1 MDPASLP
8 LIAVDRL
15 RPGMYIVLD
24 VGWRNHPF
32 LRSRFLLR
40 SEEQIDE
47 LRALGMAEV
56 RWSPADSTAQ
66 PLDPAPAE
74 AAPPVAEII
83 TTPAPPPLVTP
94 WKDVEPPTAEEWDSV
109 ALRRVED
116 EYTQVA
122 QRHQLLQKQ
131 LLSAP
136 AEARKTA
143 EQVADTLFSA
153 VAECDQPAARLLSQR
168 VGQQSASHEV
178 GVSALALLLARDAGM
193 PADTLQE
200 VSLAALLHGIGKLRL
215 PTALQEDDGQLT
227 DYERGSHRQYV
238 TYGVEMARAMGL
250 SELVVQG
257 IAQHRERMDGSGF
270 PAGLKGEQIAPI
282 GRILAIA
289 YRYMRLVA
297 PRNADAGLVPHQA
310 LQQMFANERAHFDAD
325 LLARFVRIL
334 GVYPPG
340 TVVELSDQ
348 RLALVVASR
357 PGAALAPRVQLLD
370 SVDENGDASEPP
382 IDTATEG
389 PLRVRRSVP
398 PSELGPARAKRLRQL
413 ARTGLYVESQT
424 APEWRSWDDGEADGE
439 QPAVY

>member
-8 LIAVDRL
+8 LIAIDRL
-15 RPGMYIVLD
+15 RPGIYIVLD
-24 VGWRNHPF
+24 LGWRNHPF

-47 LRALGMAEV
+47 LRALGLSEV

-66 PLDPAPAE
+66 PLD
-74 AAPPVAEII
+74 AAPPAEPAASAAIA
-83 TTPAPPPLVTP
+83 TPAPVPLVTP
-94 WKDVEPPTAEEWDSV
+94 WIDVEPPTAEEWDSV
-109 ALRRVED
+109 SLRRVED
-116 EYTQVA
+116 EYTEVA
-122 QRHQLLQKQ
+122 NRHQQLLKQ

-136 AEARKTA
+136 EEARKTA

-178 GVSALALLLARDAGM
+178 GVSALALLLAREAGVA
-193 PADTLQE
+193 ADTLQDIA
-200 VSLAALLHGIGKLRL
+200 LAALLHGIGKLRL
-215 PTALQEDDGQLT
+215 PALLQEDDGQLSE
-227 DYERGSHRQYV
+227 YERGSHRQYV
-238 TYGVEMARAMGL
+238 GYGVEMARAMGL
-250 SELVVQG
+250 SERVVQG
-257 IAQHRERMDGSGF
+257 IAQHRERIDGSGF
-270 PAGLKGEQIAPI
+270 PAGLKGEQIGTA
-282 GRILAIA
+282 GRIVAIA

-297 PRNADAGLVPHQA
+297 PRNTDAGLTPHQA

-370 SVDENGDASEPP
+370 SVDDNGESSEPP

-398 PSELGPARAKRLRQL
+398 PSELGPVRAKRLRQL
-413 ARTGLYVESQT
+413 ARTALYVEPQT
-424 APEWRSWDDGEADGE
+424 APEWRSWDDQDGE
-439 QPAVY
+439 QAAVY